1 VGVNAGRAGAG
12 GVADVAAAG
21 GVGAAGA
28 CAATGSTTIP
38 ASADNMTR
46 TMRPE
51 AENNVRMDRSLRGF
65 RMESR
70 EEEYR
75 FSQVSGKLAGLGKL
89 VRSVTPF
96 KLRRKLPMTLM
107 SALLAEPLHCDVAGQ
122 FHRRTASGSG
132 QERNLIMS
140 FARNLPIARK
150 FTLAFGLVCILCLG
164 LGTYSFFTFRSIV
177 SKCLA
182 VSDDSFPSVVHLARI
197 QLSIDLVRRS
207 DLALLLC
214 QTPEC
219 TALNTAQRQRALD
232 EYRAALKGY
241 EPLIGHPGEREFY
254 QKFVDSFD
262 QYLELSRLGG
272 AQRTAGKIGDALD
285 TIASDGAVNSVS
297 QAGTAVAG
305 DLDLNIRLG
314 SDASRSATAVSRGAI
329 WINVAVTLLIVAL
342 SALVGASLTRLIAP
356 RIVRVMGM
364 LQQLAAKDLT
374 AHVKV
379 SGDDEIGQMGLAL
392 NNSVAAIRE
401 VVESVARGAETLS
414 AATTEMSAR
423 SVQSAGNAST
433 QSKRTNQIAAAAQE
447 MTATIGEI
455 SHSAESAAGASRS
468 SADTAVNGGV
478 VMQTAAATME
488 KIAAATTLVSQK
500 MASLAARSEEIGKVV
515 NVIQEISEQTNL
527 LALNAAIE
535 AARAGEH
542 GRGFAVVAGEV
553 RRLAERTKGATEEI
567 AATIRSIQEETRSTL
582 QVMAESRSAVETGLS
597 ETARARTSLEAII
610 ESSRQVENQIQ
621 FIATAATQQTS
632 AASEISESAGQISQL
647 AVENSQGAQ
656 EAVEALKNLASLATE
671 LDGMMRQFHLEEE
684 NQPAGGIAAKPRP
697 AFTPAPRAART

>member
-1 VGVNAGRAGAG
+1 
-12 GVADVAAAG
+12 
-21 GVGAAGA
+21 
-28 CAATGSTTIP
+28 
-38 ASADNMTR
+38 
-46 TMRPE
+46 
-51 AENNVRMDRSLRGF
+51 
-65 RMESR
+65 
-70 EEEYR
+70 
-75 FSQVSGKLAGLGKL
+75 
-89 VRSVTPF
+89 
-96 KLRRKLPMTLM
+96 
-107 SALLAEPLHCDVAGQ
+107 
-122 FHRRTASGSG
+122 
-132 QERNLIMS
+132 MS

-219 TALNTAQRQRALD
+219 NARNTAQRQQALD
-232 EYRAALKGY
+232 EYSASLKAY
-241 EPLIGHPGEREFY
+241 EPLIGHPGERELY
-254 QKFVDSFD
+254 QKFVDTFD

-285 TIASDGAVNSVS
+285 TIASDAAVSSVS
-297 QAGTAVAG
+297 QAGMAVAG
-305 DLDLNIRLG
+305 DLGLNIRLG
-314 SDASRSATAVSRGAI
+314 SDASRSATEVSRGAI
-329 WINVAVTLLIVAL
+329 WINVVVTLLIVAL
-342 SALVGASLTRLIAP
+342 SALVGASLTRVIAP

-379 SGDDEIGQMGLAL
+379 SGGDEIGQMGVAL

-423 SVQSAGNAST
+423 SVQSASNAST

-455 SHSAESAAGASRS
+455 SHSAESAAGASRG
-468 SADTAVNGGV
+468 SADTAVKGGA

-488 KIAAATTLVSQK
+488 KIAAATTSVSEK

-567 AATIRSIQEETRSTL
+567 AATIRSIQDETRSTL
-582 QVMAESRSAVETGLS
+582 QVMAESRSAVETGMS
-597 ETARARTSLEAII
+597 ETARARNSLEAII

-647 AVENSQGAQ
+647 AVENSQGAE

-684 NQPAGGIAAKPRP
+684 KPSTRSTPAKPRP
-697 AFTPAPRAART
+697 AFNSALGSARA